1 MSEEQQEEQQEQQ
14 PQAESNMQKLAGED
28 LNAPKTEDENSHF
41 QANAEPEGVDPDEIE
56 FVKPEF
62 LPEKF
67 WDAENGTNVEKL
79 SKAYSELEKKFS
91 RGDHK
96 APKEYT
102 VDFLGDNVPE
112 DDEML
117 NNYKDMAQR
126 YGMSQEDFQ
135 DLAMQFVGAVED
147 ETKSEQEFI
156 EEQKRLLG
164 NNAVELV
171 RSNYDWANSLLS
183 KGVISQ
189 AEFDVLDQM
198 GGTADGTRLLRKI
211 RNISSPKELPIPSF
225 TGERKTKDELAQY
238 VSDPRWRSDPVW
250 RKQKEKE
257 FYDNIA

>member
-28 LNAPKTEDENSHF
+28 LNAPKTEDENSHL

-102 VDFLGDNVPE
+102 VDFLGENVPE

-117 NNYKDMAQR
+117 NN
-126 YGMSQEDFQ
+126 
-135 DLAMQFVGAVED
+135 
-147 ETKSEQEFI
+147 
-156 EEQKRLLG
+156 
-164 NNAVELV
+164 
-171 RSNYDWANSLLS
+171 
-183 KGVISQ
+183 
-189 AEFDVLDQM
+189 
-198 GGTADGTRLLRKI
+198 
-211 RNISSPKELPIPSF
+211 
-225 TGERKTKDELAQY
+225 
-238 VSDPRWRSDPVW
+238 
-250 RKQKEKE
+250 
-257 FYDNIA
+257 

>member
-28 LNAPKTEDENSHF
+28 LNATQTEDENSHL
-41 QANAEPEGVDPDEIE
+41 QTNAEPEGVDPDEIE

-67 WDAENGTNVEKL
+67 WDPENGTNVEKL

-91 RGDHK
+91 RGEHK
-96 APKEYT
+96 APKEYN
-102 VDFLGDNVPE
+102 VDFLGENVPE

-135 DLAMQFVGAVED
+135 DLALQFVGAVED
-147 ETKSEQEFI
+147 EAKSEQEFI

-211 RNISSPKELPIPSF
+211 RNLSSPKELPIPSF
-225 TGERKTKDELAQY
+225 TGERKTKEELAQY
-238 VSDPRWRSDPVW
+238 VADPRWRSDPVW